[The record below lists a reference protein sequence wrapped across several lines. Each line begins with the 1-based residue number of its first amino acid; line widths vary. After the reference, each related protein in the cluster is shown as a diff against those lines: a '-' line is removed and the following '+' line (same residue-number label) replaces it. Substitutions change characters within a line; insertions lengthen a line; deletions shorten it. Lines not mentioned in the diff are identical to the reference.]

1 VENGG
6 HRRGDTGLINVN
18 KAAPMTN
25 TEVVS
30 AIIGIVT
37 DAMTYML
44 PIIAILAGINFM
56 VSWLMSV
63 TMGLGRRTF
72 RG

>member
-1 VENGG
+1 MASSDVVN
-6 HRRGDTGLINVN
+6 LI
-18 KAAPMTN
+18 
-25 TEVVS
+25 VS
-30 AIIGIVT
+30 VAT
-37 DAMTYML
+37 DSMTYML
-44 PIIAILAGINFM
+44 PIIAVLAGINFI